1 MQSIQSDHSNH
12 SNHSDASPGLPGSRI
27 AFIQAGWHSDIVN
40 QCRLSFLAEIGR
52 LGHAGSE
59 IDFFEVAGAFEIPL
73 HAKLLA
79 QTGRYGAIVGA
90 GLVVDGGIY
99 RHEFVAQAVISGM
112 MEVQLST
119 GTPVISAVLTPHHF
133 HAGAEHRD
141 FFAAHFVVKGEEA
154 ARACHATMQAVRRLR
169 GLPDASH

>member
-1 MQSIQSDHSNH
+1 MQSIQTIQSIHSG
-12 SNHSDASPGLPGSRI
+12 DTAATLPGSRI
-27 AFIQAGWHSDIVN
+27 AFIQAGWHSEIVN
-40 QCRLSFLAEIGR
+40 QCRQSFLAEIGR
-52 LGHAGSE
+52 LGHAESDIG
-59 IDFFEVAGAFEIPL
+59 FFEVAGAFEIPL

-79 QTGRYGAIVGA
+79 ESGRYGAIVGA

-99 RHEFVAQAVISGM
+99 RHEFVAQAVISGL
-112 MEVQLST
+112 MEVQLAT

-154 ARACHATMQAVRRLR
+154 ARACHATMQSVRRLR
-169 GLPDASH
+169 GLPDATH